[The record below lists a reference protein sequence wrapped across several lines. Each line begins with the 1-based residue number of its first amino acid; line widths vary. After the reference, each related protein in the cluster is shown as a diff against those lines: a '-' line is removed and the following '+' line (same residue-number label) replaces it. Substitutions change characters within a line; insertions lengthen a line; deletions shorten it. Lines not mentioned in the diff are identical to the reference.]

1 MPTIY
6 FIAMVAMAGF
16 GINVLVINRR
26 RRVNQVFASV
36 CLICTGYF
44 AFTIMARYETHL
56 YSTTHVYHGL
66 SWVRLTW
73 STTALMPLYLW
84 MLFYVVSGAYRSR
97 REFLLKLLPWTCV
110 SLALIVLVW
119 TEAFLRNDNLPDH
132 RNPGPGYLGFQVVLL
147 VSAFLLLA
155 RSLVLAP
162 RLRGI
167 KKLEFQ
173 YLTINCA
180 ALSIFAVV
188 LPMITVLPVEFRKL
202 VTIPIV
208 CYGISGWSIA
218 ARRVYPS
225 RHVYLRLLARTG
237 VLGAVG
243 LGSLWVIR
251 VTAPMESNAYSR
263 VAIIGLFCLAGYWLD
278 EILGRRLRLMPEDQ
292 MASVRSRLLALA
304 ESETDP
310 DALLVRFETELST
323 WTQTQRVAVLQPL
336 GKDYVSRQFVLP
348 RALFDGTL
356 FFEDGW
362 VTTVSLDR
370 VRANAREASLLATL
384 KQHEIE
390 AVVAIGK
397 RASSSSVLLALGE
410 RDNALPFTYPE
421 IQRLQEL
428 TATIDS
434 CNTAIRMRLQ
444 VHLAEQLASVGRIS
458 AWIVHELRNPM
469 WTLRTFTR
477 MLPKNIGN
485 PQFLESFV
493 RLIPIEAERVHALS
507 EQLLDMVK
515 PRRNEFRNVELHS
528 LISDTTQ
535 MLAHRAEEMGVVLSN
550 SLDAAV
556 TEVFADPYAVRQV
569 VINLID
575 NAIEVLSGQPG
586 PRLVNVRTAN
596 DTGFVL
602 IEVEDNGPGISE
614 EIRARLFTPFVTSK
628 KSGLGI
634 GLAIC
639 AEIAEDHNGTIEA
652 VSSPK
657 GGALFRLALPIPLQR
672 GSNRDALTES
682 KAGAAS

>member
-26 RRVNQVFASV
+26 RRVNQVFAAV

-56 YSTTHVYHGL
+56 YTTTHVYHGL
-66 SWVRLTW
+66 FWNRLTW

-110 SLALIVLVW
+110 SLALLVLVW
-119 TEAFLRNDNLPDH
+119 TEAFFRNDTLPDH
-132 RNPGPGYLGFQVVLL
+132 RNTGPGYLGFQVVLL
-147 VSAFLLLA
+147 VSAFLLLT

-225 RHVYLRLLARTG
+225 SHVYLRLLARTG

-251 VTAPMESNAYSR
+251 ATASMESNTYSR
-263 VAIIGLFCLAGYWLD
+263 VAIIGLFCLGGYWLD
-278 EILGRRLRLMPEDQ
+278 EILGRRFRLMPEDQ

-336 GKDYVSRQFVLP
+336 GKDYVSRQFVFP

-362 VTTVSLDR
+362 VTTVSFDR

-477 MLPKNIGN
+477 MLPTNMGN

-535 MLAHRAEEMGVVLSN
+535 MLAHRAEEMGVVLGI

-586 PRLVNVRTAN
+586 PRRVNVRTAN
-596 DTGFVL
+596 DPGFVL

-652 VSSPK
+652 VSSPN

-672 GSNRDALTES
+672 GSNRDSLTES